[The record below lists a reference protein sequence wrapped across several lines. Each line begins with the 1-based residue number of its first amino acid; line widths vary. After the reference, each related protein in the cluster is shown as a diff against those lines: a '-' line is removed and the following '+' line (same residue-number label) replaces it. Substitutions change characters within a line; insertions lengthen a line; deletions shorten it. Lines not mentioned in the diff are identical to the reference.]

1 MYNEEKIIKLIG
13 VISAVSLVSFLG
25 LSSITYFSNSKN
37 LIHVSGTSNKDIS
50 NQIAEF
56 TVTFTSEN
64 SDKGKAEK
72 ENNNKVN
79 KFLDDVKKFPIE
91 EKDVTTDNL
100 NIYQE
105 EDGYY
110 DDNNVY
116 RTKLGN
122 WVYSQSIK
130 IKIRDTKKVN
140 EFVNLAGRNS
150 TSNIY
155 GPNFTVDTSSLNE
168 TEIYQAAFEDAK
180 QKAEGIAAKSGR
192 KLGKA
197 VSIEESQFL
206 IPSVGVMARSG
217 GGGGGG
223 GGGAELP
230 SGSTNVSKS
239 LNVIFELN

>member
-1 MYNEEKIIKLIG
+1 MYNEEKIIKIIG
-13 VISAVSLVSFLG
+13 VISAVSLVSFIG
-25 LSSITYFSNSKN
+25 LSTITYFNNSKN

-56 TVTFTSEN
+56 TVTFTSQN
-64 SDKGKAEK
+64 PDKGKAES
-72 ENNNKVN
+72 ENNKKVN
-79 KFLDDVKKFPIE
+79 KFIDDVKKFPIE
-91 EKDVTTDNL
+91 DKDVTTDNL
-100 NIYQE
+100 NVYQNQ
-105 EDGYY
+105 DGYY
-110 DDNNVY
+110 DDKGVY
-116 RTKLGN
+116 KTRLGD
-122 WVYSQSIK
+122 WVYQQSIR

-140 EFVNLAGRNS
+140 DFVNLAGRNS

-180 QKAEGIAAKSGR
+180 QKAEGIASKSGR
-192 KLGKA
+192 KLGKP
-197 VSIEESQFL
+197 VSISESQL
-206 IPSVGVMARSG
+206 QISPIGVTARSG
-217 GGGGGG
+217 FQGGGG